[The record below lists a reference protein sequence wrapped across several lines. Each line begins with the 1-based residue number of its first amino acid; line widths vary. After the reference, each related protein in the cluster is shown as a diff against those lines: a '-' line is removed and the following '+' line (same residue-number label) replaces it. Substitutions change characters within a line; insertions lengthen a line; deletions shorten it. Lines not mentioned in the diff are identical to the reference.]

1 MTTHSSI
8 LAWKIPQTEESGWLM
23 GSKRVRHD
31 CKTEH
36 ACRQAGTLQNTA
48 SEGKKKKQSRGS
60 WKGGIYGDGF
70 LPYSPYVLLLL
81 LLFLLI

>member
-48 SEGKKKKQSRGS
+48 SEGKKKNSPEAHGKEESMEMAS
-60 WKGGIYGDGF
+60 F
-70 LPYSPYVLLLL
+70 LILLM
-81 LLFLLI
+81 FFSCFCFFC